1 MGLSL
6 SSQIGHTKVS
16 KLEKYLQVS
25 FADISFTILSF
36 ELQWHEVLLS
46 FSTSIDERI
55 LFLGFMLRMIFT
67 VWLRTHLYNQSNCQW
82 TKIYLV
88 YYHSATFYHNNCTN
102 TKLYCNL
109 LYYSIVLHCSF
120 HSAIL
125 FALLYISH
133 IVYSIR
139 YFIIHT

>member
-6 SSQIGHTKVS
+6 CSQIGHTKVS
-16 KLEKYLQVS
+16 KLEKCLQVS

-36 ELQWHEVLLS
+36 ELQWHEALLS
-46 FSTSIDERI
+46 FSTSNDERI
-55 LFLGFMLRMIFT
+55 LFLGYKLRMIFT
-67 VWLRTHLYNQSNCQW
+67 VWLRTHLYNQSNYQW

-109 LYYSIVLHCSF
+109 LYYRIVLHCSF
-120 HSAIL
+120 HCTVLLIYLHYCTFHIL
-125 FALLYISH
+125 CIP
-133 IVYSIR
+133 
-139 YFIIHT
+139 